1 LSAGAAEA
9 EAVEPSSSRFESGFG
24 SGCNTRSGLGTV
36 PSLDQV
42 VETDMGGRFVYK
54 NQHLF
59 RSECHDMPVNA
70 VFTPFFNLQL
80 LDVIAG
86 EQSSLLQRQDLSR
99 RYHPPS

>member
-9 EAVEPSSSRFESGFG
+9 EVVVPSPSGFDSGFG
-24 SGCNTRSGLGTV
+24 SGCNTSSGLDTV

-70 VFTPFFNLQL
+70 SGRYLELTASQCNCWETVLP
-80 LDVIAG
+80 
-86 EQSSLLQRQDLSR
+86 SLEA
-99 RYHPPS
+99 